1 MKINEKN
8 LCIFATTP
16 PYDYEGF
23 LNKRGEVNKAFQR
36 RYFVLKGNL
45 LFYFEKKYDKEP
57 LGVIIVEGCTIELS
71 EESEQYC
78 FQIVFSGNRTYIF
91 SADNQEQMEGWM
103 KVLTCAGYEFKKVI
117 IAELQRQLD
126 EIEITMKQR
135 LGQELPNPIPSK
147 PPRTRSNPFN
157 RPAPPPPSQRL
168 PVPTNGFSGTESSSQ
183 IYGNIINLSPAVAA
197 AATSTATTTAFVGGA
212 HTVFSTSQLFEK
224 MHDHFRHD
232 VMKDIKV
239 YLAAKE
245 LAAKPLID
253 I

>member
-71 EESEQYC
+71 EEIEQYC
-78 FQIVFSGNRTYIF
+78 FQIVFSGNRSYIL

-103 KVLTCAGYEFKKVI
+103 KVLTCAGYEFKRVVV
-117 IAELQRQLD
+117 AELQRQLD
-126 EIEITMKQR
+126 EIESTMKQR
-135 LGQELPNPIPSK
+135 LGQELPAPVPSK

-157 RPAPPPPSQRL
+157 RPAPPPPTQRL
-168 PVPTNGFSGTESSSQ
+168 NDKPMPMNGFSEHLAPSSSSLASV
-183 IYGNIINLSPAVAA
+183 YSNMASSVAA
-197 AATSTATTTAFVGGA
+197 TTSQ
-212 HTVFSTSQLFEK
+212 TVLSTSQLFDK
-224 MHDHFRHD
+224 MHKHFRND
-232 VMKDIKV
+232 VMIDIE
-239 YLAAKE
+239 LHRAAKE
-245 LAAKPLID
+245 LAAQPLID

>member
-71 EESEQYC
+71 EETEQYC
-78 FQIVFSGNRTYIF
+78 FQIVFCGNRSYIL

-103 KVLTCAGYEFKKVI
+103 KVLTCAGYEFKRVMV
-117 IAELQRQLD
+117 AELQRQLD
-126 EIEITMKQR
+126 EIESTKKQR

-147 PPRTRSNPFN
+147 PPRMRSNPFN
-157 RPAPPPPSQRL
+157 RPAPPPPIQRL
-168 PVPTNGFSGTESSSQ
+168 NDRPVAMNGFSATESSASSSLSN
-183 IYGNIINLSPAVAA
+183 IYGNITNSSVAVSA
-197 AATSTATTTAFVGGA
+197 STAVGPSQ
-212 HTVFSTSQLFEK
+212 TVLSTSQLFEK
-224 MHDHFRHD
+224 MHKHFRND
-232 VMKDIKV
+232 VMIDV
-239 YLAAKE
+239 ELHRAAKE

-253 I
+253 F